1 MRRNHGPGEEDPP
14 PANAQ
19 RIREQ
24 VDALA
29 WLLDNA
35 IRLPGGFRI
44 GLDAIIGLVPF
55 LGDAAGVLLS
65 AFIVRQAARLG
76 APRSLLMRM
85 AMNVA
90 IEGLVGMIPL
100 AGDLFDAA
108 WKANQRNARLLGN
121 YLDNPIKTTRS
132 SRLLVGGLLL
142 VLVLFTALMLT
153 LSALF
158 MNWLW
163 RSLAG

>member
-1 MRRNHGPGEEDPP
+1 MRRNHGPGAASPLPEG
-14 PANAQ
+14 AR

-29 WLLDNA
+29 WLLDNS
-35 IRLPGGFRI
+35 IRLPGGFRVGIDALI
-44 GLDAIIGLVPF
+44 GLIPF
-55 LGDAAGVLLS
+55 LGDAAGVLFS

-76 APRSLLMRM
+76 APRSLLLRM

-90 IEGLVGMIPL
+90 VEGLVGMIPF

-108 WKANQRNARLLGN
+108 WKANQRNARLLGS
-121 YLDNPIKTTRS
+121 YLDNPARVTKS
-132 SRLLVGGLLL
+132 SRLLVAGLLL
-142 VLVLFTALMLT
+142 LLLLFMALMAL

-158 MNWLW
+158 MNWAWHAL
-163 RSLAG
+163 GN